1 MASFPSTGLPALW
14 LAIGSWLHPATEH
27 RPRSRAQQQVQ
38 RRAGVTGTIY
48 IAMGL
53 IPTLIALA
61 VVLVAGVEPVPGNA
75 DLSNA
80 IVPGALLLVAI
91 SVFAPQAIFRAQ
103 SAARIR
109 KILDNPTS
117 AQRPWASS
125 TITFNAVLVGALLA
139 GVFIQGVLALAL
151 FGLALAIR
159 VIMDSTRN
167 IDEDPNARFHSLTK
181 NFTIGFI
188 GVVAF
193 VVTEPL
199 VPPVGVIP
207 PVWPF
212 LTAALIAMYVGLILN
227 IITRWVDGNS
237 SAWSFARDAV
247 DSRRIIVA
255 LVSALI
261 AWLTT
266 ASGTWAEEF
275 IEDGGD
281 AQGVLVGLA
290 VFLVSWALLWL
301 ASLEL
306 WRREAMKTLALW
318 AQHQTEVVGRLADG
332 SLDPELAERAA
343 LRTTTRMAIS
353 VFGATR
359 ALSVVSHHD
368 GRITDDF
375 IAVDEYENAPP
386 TDRRSLTGSK
396 TLTMRLYPEPGHSS
410 ASGVTVGGWL
420 RPGSFLVRNDTI
432 VQRFTNLAT
441 QSLLVPVVA
450 SDDRRLASAF
460 DEMFTDLNRWPS
472 MAAFAEATSRL
483 QALADASPES
493 RSLVVAVY
501 SIDDFGALAGGKFE
515 HVAVG
520 QVMRLAL
527 GNPNF
532 AGHDMFLAYDDPGRI
547 WIALGGGPVI
557 RSSIDVLRELQTYI
571 NNHGA
576 IPSAKLDVDV
586 HVSVAFGYAAHQVD
600 DFTCDGLIALARER
614 LLSDQG
620 ARDPFAVE
628 NVSIHEITPEAII
641 ESAETP
647 VTAVDML
654 ALLREDLTRHNEGDS
669 PRFSTSIAPIVNV
682 HSDDVDALCAKTAW
696 PRTIGHVDVSDPDIF
711 FTTVSRN
718 SDTAAAAMAVYLTEA
733 KRLLRRA
740 SLVDSNVPLLVWAP
754 SVLINPDAG
763 ENSLANLISPTL
775 DLTEV
780 ARTVLVFD
788 TIPTHS
794 GESLRSIADR
804 GVKIAVTAGA
814 AAAADSVDLYGWPR
828 WGVVFPQHIIQG
840 PSGVDS
846 LMVQQTVSAIAGGDT
861 KLIAVA
867 DRSVDLRD
875 LAALHIDYVMSPTS
889 AEITSDSDLLYQLN
903 R

>member
-1 MASFPSTGLPALW
+1 MTSFPDTGLRALW
-14 LAIGSWLHPATEH
+14 LTLGSWLHPVTHH
-27 RPRSRAQQQVQ
+27 RPRSRAEQQVQ
-38 RRAGVTGTIY
+38 RRAGLTGALY
-48 IAMGL
+48 IAVGL
-53 IPTLIALA
+53 TSTLVALA
-61 VVLVAGVEPVPGNA
+61 VVLVVGIEPVPGNV

-80 IVPGALLLVAI
+80 IVPGALLLVVI

-103 SAARIR
+103 SSSRIR
-109 KILDNPTS
+109 EILDNPTS
-117 AQRPWASS
+117 PQKPWEST

-139 GVFIQGVLALAL
+139 GAFIQGVLALAL
-151 FGLALAIR
+151 FGAALVIR
-159 VIMDSTRN
+159 VVMDSTRN
-167 IDEDPNARFHSLTK
+167 IERDPNARFHSLTK

-193 VVTEPL
+193 VVIEPL
-199 VPPVGVIP
+199 VPPVGVVP

-227 IITRWVDGNS
+227 TITRWVNVNTTVWD
-237 SAWSFARDAV
+237 FARDAV

-261 AWLTT
+261 AWVTT
-266 ASGTWAEEF
+266 AAGTWAETF
-275 IEDGGD
+275 VPDGGD
-281 AQGVLVGLA
+281 AQGVLVGLG
-290 VFLVSWALLWL
+290 VFLASWALLWL
-301 ASLEL
+301 ASLGL
-306 WRREAMKTLALW
+306 WRREAIKTMALW

-343 LRTTTRMAIS
+343 LRTTSRMAIS

-359 ALSVVSHHD
+359 ALSVVTHHD
-368 GRITDDF
+368 GRVSDDF
-375 IAVDEYENAPP
+375 VAVDQYENAPP
-386 TDRRSLTGSK
+386 ADRRSLVSPK
-396 TLTMRLYPEPGHSS
+396 TLTMRLYPEPGHPST
-410 ASGVTVGGWL
+410 SGVTVSEWL
-420 RPGSFLVRNDTI
+420 WPGTFLVRNSSI

-460 DEMFTDLNRWPS
+460 DEMFTEINRWPS
-472 MAAFAEATSRL
+472 MTAFEEATSRL

-515 HVAVG
+515 NVAVG

-527 GNPNF
+527 GNPHF
-532 AGHDMFLAYDDPGRI
+532 AGHDMFLAYEDPGHI
-547 WIALGGGPVI
+547 WVALGGGPVI

-641 ESAETP
+641 DSAETP
-647 VTAVDML
+647 VTTVDML
-654 ALLREDLTRHNEGDS
+654 ALLREDLAHHNEGDA
-669 PRFSTSIAPIVNV
+669 PRFTTSIAPIVNAET
-682 HSDDVDALCAKTAW
+682 DEVDALCVKTGW
-696 PRTIGHVDVSDPDIF
+696 LRTIGNVDASDPDTF
-711 FTTVSRN
+711 HTTVSRKA
-718 SDTAAAAMAVYLTEA
+718 DIAAAAMTALLVEA
-733 KRLLRRA
+733 KKILQRTS
-740 SLVDSNVPLLVWAP
+740 SLERDVPLLVWAP
-754 SVLINPDAG
+754 AVLVNPDAG
-763 ENSLANLISPTL
+763 EHSLANLISPVL
-775 DLTEV
+775 DLVEI
-780 ARTVLVFD
+780 ARTVLIFD

-794 GESLRSIADR
+794 GETLRTVADR
-804 GVKIAVTAGA
+804 GVNIAVTAGA
-814 AAAADSVDLYGWPR
+814 AAAADSTDLYGWPR

-840 PSGVDS
+840 PNGVDS
-846 LMVQQTVSAIAGGDT
+846 LMVQQTVSAIAGSDT

-875 LAALHIDYVMSPTS
+875 LTSLHINFMMSPHG
-889 AEITSDSDLLYQLN
+889 AEVTSDSDLLHELN